1 MMMDENDQNDDSSED
16 DLELAREQ
24 FKRKAVG
31 SPDNNVS
38 IENLTRQEKK
48 KLKKSLNKS
57 R

>member
-1 MMMDENDQNDDSSED
+1 MGENDQNDDDSSED
-16 DLELAREQ
+16 DLELTREK

-38 IENLTRQEKK
+38 IEKLTRQEKK